1 MNIQVPVCI
10 VLFYNYRLM
19 FTSEQPGRQQWI
31 GGLMVIPGM
40 LLTGFKQSTGSGAGG
55 SIKIKDKGL

>member
-1 MNIQVPVCI
+1 
-10 VLFYNYRLM
+10 M